1 MRVKHI
7 ESLII
12 RNMGGTAEYSSL
24 LTDAPRF
31 FVYLEEI
38 RLRKKD
44 KENAKVIRKCKTLHM
59 CRIPRLS
66 ESGILL
72 YLS

>member
-31 FVYLEEI
+31 FVYLDEI

-44 KENAKVIRKCKTLHM
+44 KEKSHEADSCDFFQPCL
-59 CRIPRLS
+59 
-66 ESGILL
+66 
-72 YLS
+72 

>member
-24 LTDAPRF
+24 LTDDPRF

-44 KENAKVIRKCKTLHM
+44 KENAKWFKRTA
-59 CRIPRLS
+59 
-66 ESGILL
+66 
-72 YLS
+72 